1 MLYDVLLEIIPEQF
15 KTALELVS
23 VALDALRCDV
33 LHPLVVILT
42 GLVRIYRT
50 SDAIW
55 FQLSHSSKCSAI
67 SCQFTTAISSTLS
80 MSGVPSGNMS

>member
-1 MLYDVLLEIIPEQF
+1 MLYDVFLEIIPQKF
-15 KTALELVS
+15 KTALELVG
-23 VALDALRCDV
+23 VALDALRRNV
-33 LHPLVVILT
+33 LNPLVVILT

-50 SDAIW
+50 GDAIW
-55 FQLSHSSKCSAI
+55 FQLSHSSRRSAI